1 LSERLVF
8 SKNDATEQVE
18 FQTDKA
24 TYQIRDKITA
34 TLFLTPSLSGRAG
47 ERCLS
52 GRAGER
58 SGRAGDGCLSVAVTD
73 DKDVAVDESTTILSS
88 LLLSSELKGYIENP
102 AWYLHDDAA
111 MDLLMMTHGW
121 RRYNIP
127 DVVQGRFEQPK
138 RPFQLYQSISGRVET
153 LSLNRPVRD
162 SEIMI
167 MMQNKEGR
175 GFSSAKTDASGRFA
189 VQDLD
194 FPDSTTFFIQA
205 LSRNGHEDLIKL
217 AVDNEAFPTLTYAPQ
232 NLFLRKKAIDAEI
245 KDESDLNALI
255 VKAEQRAKF
264 DEDIWTHYLDELVVT
279 AQRIVKRE
287 ESRFQYWANSSS
299 DRTITRETI
308 EAYKYPSIMNYIQMI
323 TGVSMVI
330 EGAPSSN
337 NPGKLSIYLTTTSAT
352 FTSGKPA
359 ALVLIDGAESDLYN
373 NFSVDDIESI
383 DVFSGVSAT
392 AFGVRGA
399 GGAIS
404 ITTRKG
410 GDLKIQPPKPNNL
423 VYTPLGYQNP
433 VEFYAPKYETLSS
446 RQSPI
451 PDYRTTIFWKPD
463 VVLSDDGEASFE
475 FYSSDYPSTYSVV
488 IEGLTSD
495 GKIVRQ
501 VERITVS
508 GQ

>member
-34 TLFLTPSLSGRAG
+34 TLFLSSS
-47 ERCLS
+47 LS

-58 SGRAGDGCLSVAVTD
+58 SGMAGDGCLSVAVTD

-88 LLLSSELKGYIENP
+88 LLLASELKGYIENP

-127 DVVQGRFEQPK
+127 DVVQGRLEQPK
-138 RPFQLYQSISGRVET
+138 RPFQLYQGISGRVET
-153 LSLNRPVRD
+153 LNLNRPTPN
-162 SEIMI
+162 SAITI
-167 MMQNKEGR
+167 MMQHKESR
-175 GFSSAKTDASGRFA
+175 GFSSATTDANGRFA
-189 VQDLD
+189 VLDLD
-194 FPDSTTFFIQA
+194 FPDSTTVFIQA
-205 LSRNGHEDLIKL
+205 LSNSGRADMKL
-217 AVDNEAFPTLTYAPQ
+217 TVDNEMFPKPVYAPQ
-232 NLFLRKKAIDAEI
+232 NLLLRQKTKETET
-245 KDESDLNALI
+245 KESSDLNALI
-255 VKAEQRAKF
+255 VKAEQRAKY
-264 DEDIWTHYLDELVVT
+264 DEDIWTRQLDEVVVT
-279 AQRIVKRE
+279 AQRIVKRNE
-287 ESRFQYWANSSS
+287 ARYQHWANASS
-299 DRTITRETI
+299 DKTITRETI
-308 EAYKYPSIMNYIQMI
+308 EAYKFPSLKQYIALIPGVNISSDGANIGEIRFVTQNPISGEMPMN
-323 TGVSMVI
+323 
-330 EGAPSSN
+330 
-337 NPGKLSIYLTTTSAT
+337 
-352 FTSGKPA
+352 
-359 ALVLIDGAESDLYN
+359 ALVFIDGVEDKPVPGLGFQMLSTLQ
-373 NFSVDDIESI
+373 SVEIESI
-383 DVFSGVSAT
+383 DVFSGVGAT

-404 ITTRKG
+404 ITTRIG

-433 VEFYAPKYETLSS
+433 IEFYAPKYETLAA

-451 PDYRTTIFWKPD
+451 PDSRTTIFWKPD
-463 VVLSDDGEASFE
+463 VVLSDDGEARFE